1 MLTEWQFGL
10 RQSARRQTESNSP
23 WAGLFY
29 CLRTI
34 FILWTNTICQSLSNS
49 VPVCF
54 SMRHKS
60 HSATCASPPQ
70 SLLHPQNAINV
81 QPSFILI
88 HSPLAQMKWIRNLVG
103 QGRACRLP
111 SVAELF
117 SILLASRE
125 REGENERAR
134 KRPNDEEK
142 WSGMQIAGCHVQ
154 WGGLVELVTVETQDR
169 VNEAEGETEFK
180 KTAAVAEERRKN
192 CLKKL
197 SLIYLPNQSQMSGLW
212 LA

>member
-1 MLTEWQFGL
+1 
-10 RQSARRQTESNSP
+10 
-23 WAGLFY
+23 
-29 CLRTI
+29 
-34 FILWTNTICQSLSNS
+34 
-49 VPVCF
+49 
-54 SMRHKS
+54 MRHKS

-125 REGENERAR
+125 GGDERAR

-169 VNEAEGETEFK
+169 VNEAVGETEFK
-180 KTAAVAEERRKN
+180 KTAAVAEKRRKN
-192 CLKKL
+192 SLEKKIQFDL
-197 SLIYLPNQSQMSGLW
+197 FAKSSQMSGLW

>member
-1 MLTEWQFGL
+1 MWHRSACTVITYHVQCCWIQWHTKMIPERQRRLRDGLT
-10 RQSARRQTESNSP
+10 QTLY
-23 WAGLFY
+23 AGLF
-29 CLRTI
+29 CSLRI
-34 FILWTNTICQSLSNS
+34 VFIGCTNAVCQSLSNCL
-49 VPVCF
+49 PVWF

-117 SILLASRE
+117 SILLA
-125 REGENERAR
+125 
-134 KRPNDEEK
+134 
-142 WSGMQIAGCHVQ
+142 
-154 WGGLVELVTVETQDR
+154 
-169 VNEAEGETEFK
+169 
-180 KTAAVAEERRKN
+180 
-192 CLKKL
+192 
-197 SLIYLPNQSQMSGLW
+197 
-212 LA
+212 

>member
-1 MLTEWQFGL
+1 MLEYVAQVSLDCNNVSCAMLLDTVTYEDDP
-10 RQSARRQTESNSP
+10 RATASAQTQTDSNSLY
-23 WAGLFY
+23 AGLFY
-29 CLRTI
+29 SLRI
-34 FILWTNTICQSLSNS
+34 VFIGCTNAVCQSLSNCL
-49 VPVCF
+49 PVWF

-117 SILLASRE
+117 SILLA
-125 REGENERAR
+125 
-134 KRPNDEEK
+134 
-142 WSGMQIAGCHVQ
+142 
-154 WGGLVELVTVETQDR
+154 
-169 VNEAEGETEFK
+169 
-180 KTAAVAEERRKN
+180 
-192 CLKKL
+192 
-197 SLIYLPNQSQMSGLW
+197 
-212 LA
+212 

>member
-1 MLTEWQFGL
+1 MRNKNNDGNIKKDVCERHNVTHEDDP
-10 RQSARRQTESNSP
+10 AATAQTEGRSAQSRLTQTLSWP
-23 WAGLFY
+23 DYFDSL
-29 CLRTI
+29 CVV
-34 FILWTNTICQSLSNS
+34 FILCTSPVCQSLSNCL
-49 VPVCF
+49 PVWF

-117 SILLASRE
+117 SILLASKGRE
-125 REGENERAR
+125 RENES
-134 KRPNDEEK
+134 EK
-142 WSGMQIAGCHVQ
+142 
-154 WGGLVELVTVETQDR
+154 
-169 VNEAEGETEFK
+169 EA
-180 KTAAVAEERRKN
+180 
-192 CLKKL
+192 
-197 SLIYLPNQSQMSGLW
+197 Q
-212 LA
+212 